1 VSVIIYGHRAYG
13 TVEAHGGEY
22 AETRFFHIWFVPLV
36 PTESWWITNS
46 QGGGKLGHRINMHGK
61 SVLAGYLRVWG
72 PGLALLG
79 LGGAASGNPLLL
91 LLSAAAIA
99 ATVAAWSWRNVRGE
113 TALRRSDFNLVA
125 FGTRCEPRRMPSE
138 LRAGFKRALD
148 SRWNA
153 KKPDRTPDDIAQH
166 GTKDANEA
174 ILAYG
179 LLRLGAIARGRD
191 GRTEDAAADRILAGS
206 HSTLAVGDGP
216 YREGFQ
222 EAPVGSLAGVVQEL
236 AAAHDK
242 VERTTPEVRARDLND
257 RKRRSRKHLAGL
269 VVLTLFSF
277 GGIAM
282 FVQAVLPTRVVTIKE
297 LSSYKPP
304 TGRTVRVTCESVEGP
319 VWEETDSHGHA
330 TNRIAMCLLGR
341 HLLPVRF
348 DDDSAIPKT
357 VVEGELKE
365 VRETLIWVRE
375 GLRQDPQLEAA
386 TLDVYID
393 ASHPHEKLVIG
404 VFALAI
410 ALGTP
415 VLWVLWFRARRR
427 RLAEVAKL

>member
-36 PTESWWITNS
+36 PTESWWITNN
-46 QGGGKLGHRINMHGK
+46 QGGGKLGHRIKMHGK

-269 VVLTLFSF
+269 VVLSMASV